1 MDPTCRIQACT
12 KPKWYVRY
20 RSDTLSAHIL
30 SVAQARIWEE
40 IGNSS
45 VLSFIVSLVQAS
57 HRLYPLWFSIYGS
70 PALIVGSVQWRSRN
84 HNKHSSRLVPISS
97 LPHQHPT
104 AYTSKHSSED
114 LPIKQPRP
122 CDYAPCFQRTRS
134 RIFHNFHFRGPAVNQ
149 PGPNLNSVHR

>member
-1 MDPTCRIQACT
+1 MDPACRIQACA
-12 KPKWYVRY
+12 KPRWYVRY
-20 RSDTLSAHIL
+20 RSDTLSAYIL
-30 SVAQARIWEE
+30 SVAQ

-45 VLSFIVSLVQAS
+45 VLSFVISLAQAS
-57 HRLYPLWFSIYGS
+57 DRTYPLQFSVYGS
-70 PALIVGSVQWRSRN
+70 PALIVGSVKWHSRN
-84 HNKHSSRLVPISS
+84 HNKRSSRLVLVSS

-114 LPIKQPRP
+114 LSIRQPRP

-134 RIFHNFHFRGPAVNQ
+134 RIFRNFHFCGPAVNQ